1 MIEAPVHL
9 NPMIK
14 IIIVCDPEI
23 SGLQNCNLL
32 ERLYL
37 YDNQIQ
43 EIKNLELQVNVT
55 NLWLNN
61 NCITKIQGL
70 NLMKNLRELNL
81 SDNFIE
87 KIGHDLDPNV
97 NLEILNLSGNKISSF
112 KVRLKTK
119 TYPSDSF
126 S

>member
-1 MIEAPVHL
+1 MTCATLPL
-9 NPMIK
+9 PQ
-14 IIIVCDPEI
+14 EI
-23 SGLQNCNLL
+23 SGLQNCNQL
-32 ERLYL
+32 EKLYL

-43 EIKNLELQVNVT
+43 EINNLELQGNLIV
-55 NLWLNN
+55 LWLSN

-70 NLMKNLRELNL
+70 NTMNNLRELNL
-81 SDNFIE
+81 SDNSIE
-87 KIGHDLDPNV
+87 KIGHNLDPNV
-97 NLEILNLSGNKISSF
+97 NLEILNLSGNKICFF